1 LHRDE
6 VVTNFDALA
15 FSQSNLPLVHCSAFH
30 FDLFTG
36 TGDDEE
42 SRSWIGFVESRIGR
56 LPQFL
61 ESLPLKH
68 PIHFYPVPSRTQ
80 QSPNSLCYFIGFE
93 IDQKL
98 AARGDK
104 NIHIDHC
111 AYNFQ

>member
-1 LHRDE
+1 MLQ
-6 VVTNFDALA
+6 L
-15 FSQSNLPLVHCSAFH
+15 
-30 FDLFTG
+30 LFLNIYMSTFINNSCRIIYCLFRSPG

-42 SRSWIGFVESRIGR
+42 SRSWMGFVESRIGR

-68 PIHFYPVPSRTQ
+68 PIHFYPVPSKTQ
-80 QSPNSLCYFIGFE
+80 ESANSICYFIGFD

-111 AYNFQ
+111 AYNFS

>member
-1 LHRDE
+1 M
-6 VVTNFDALA
+6 
-15 FSQSNLPLVHCSAFH
+15 
-30 FDLFTG
+30 
-36 TGDDEE
+36 
-42 SRSWIGFVESRIGR
+42 GFVESRIGR

-68 PIHFYPVPSRTQ
+68 PIHFYPVPSKTQ
-80 QSPNSLCYFIGFE
+80 QSKNSICYFIGFD

-111 AYNFQ
+111 AYNFTYVLFDEELIFSSSDSNYQFN

>member
-1 LHRDE
+1 M
-6 VVTNFDALA
+6 
-15 FSQSNLPLVHCSAFH
+15 HCSVFTI
-30 FDLFTG
+30 DSLTG